1 MVAAMRVP
9 VLFPLLLATRLA
21 AQLGGPIGGDPFPKG
36 PSEQNTKG
44 SVKDALRVVTA
55 IRGVFRARDGSEIF
69 VEPED
74 KRVLIIKITKTTE
87 HWKDHKKVKSI
98 DFEPGDQLVIDATQ
112 DEVRKFVALSIVF
125 ERRGTEAERAA
136 ARQPMEE
143 TMFHRAQNVPGSNQD
158 PSKGK
163 TKDKSK
169 DKEKEEAQ
177 SAPEP
182 PATIQAVRAEEDP
195 DRPKLARGRRTPAAP
210 PEEPVAPIAAPSA
223 PPKPAAPP
231 VVLNTKNE
239 FDPFLDK
246 VREELDK
253 YMSTLPNYIVKQMTT
268 RYTSTTAKT
277 DWRALDHVEAD
288 LLVENGQERY
298 LNLDKKKM
306 ENGAW
311 SSGEF
316 ITLMKN
322 LFTPGVAEFRYRGTS
337 SMQRRPARLYDFK
350 VTQERSSW
358 HIVTP
363 GQRYFPAYKGSVWID
378 KDVARPLRIEMQA
391 LQLPAQFPIDTV
403 ESATDYDF
411 VNIGGALFLLP
422 VKSDVLT
429 CSRGSSECSLNTIE
443 FRNYKKFGAKSDITF

>member
-1 MVAAMRVP
+1 MVAAMRVSG
-9 VLFPLLLATRLA
+9 VVSSCFLAASLT

-55 IRGVFRARDGSEIF
+55 IRGIFRARDGNEIF

-87 HWKDHKKVKSI
+87 HWKDYKKVKSI
-98 DFEPGDQLVIDATQ
+98 DFQPGDQLVIDATQ
-112 DEVRKFVALSIVF
+112 DEVRKFIALSIVF
-125 ERRGTEAERAA
+125 ERHGTEAEKAA
-136 ARQPMEE
+136 ARQPLEE
-143 TMFHRAQNVPGSNQD
+143 TMFHRAQNVPGAKQD
-158 PSKGK
+158 PPKGK
-163 TKDKSK
+163 AKDK
-169 DKEKEEAQ
+169 DKEKEEAP
-177 SAPEP
+177 STPEP
-182 PATIQAVRAEEDP
+182 PATIQAVKAEEDP
-195 DRPKLARGRRTPAAP
+195 DRPKLARGRRTPPAP
-210 PEEPVAPIAAPSA
+210 PEEPVAAIAAPST
-223 PPKPAAPP
+223 PPKPAAQP

-253 YMSTLPNYIVKQMTT
+253 YVSTLPNYIVKQMTT

-337 SMQRRPARLYDFK
+337 SMQKRPARLYDFK

-363 GQRYFPAYKGSVWID
+363 GQRYYPAYKGSVWID

-391 LQLPAQFPIDTV
+391 LQLPQQFPIDTV

-429 CSRGSSECSLNTIE
+429 CTRGSSECSLNTIE